1 MVCCLWS
8 SGRGRRMLCKL
19 LVESSARS
27 RMYVYELGR
36 MSLRP
41 QICWYTRMSGR
52 MYRREGAAVEALSVW
67 YERRFCFYEW
77 VKIQNGDV

>member
-41 QICWYTRMSGR
+41 QICWYTGMSGR
-52 MYRREGAAVEALSVW
+52 MKDVSALMRQNT
-67 YERRFCFYEW
+67 ERRCL
-77 VKIQNGDV
+77 K